1 MLLRTIIGS
10 DMRDGM
16 RRVREQL
23 GDDAIIVQV
32 EDLEGG
38 GVMLLAAADA
48 NAPRP
53 QPAAPVT
60 ATPSPPET
68 PRGGEAAGAKRPA
81 GSPGRLSQPTWPDS
95 SPPQAQ
101 QPAPPPPENTAERI
115 LDRVADALSFHRVAP
130 QIAEALIDAVEAGT
144 WPDPAEA
151 LAGALAAT
159 LGFSDEPPPAVAA
172 PILLVGSAGTGKTV
186 TLAKLAAEAVLAGRR
201 IGIVSADTG
210 RAGGLAQINTFAEAL
225 GTDVLQAEG
234 PRDLQDAMIALGACE
249 AVFVDTP
256 AATPFV
262 PAEVAEI
269 VKLARAARGR
279 IVPVFAAGNDPLES
293 AEAAAVWREAGAARC
308 IVTRTDT
315 ARRLGGLLAVA
326 AAGLAVSDIGIS
338 RAIAHGLAP
347 ATPARVAEMLL
358 AAPGVPSTQKRS
370 AR

>member
-1 MLLRTIIGS
+1 MLLRTIIGT

-38 GVMLLAAADA
+38 GVMLLAAADGNVPVA
-48 NAPRP
+48 RPPATSAP
-53 QPAAPVT
+53 
-60 ATPSPPET
+60 PPER
-68 PRGGEAAGAKRPA
+68 PAAKRP
-81 GSPGRLSQPTWPDS
+81 GPTKPQF
-95 SPPQAQ
+95 PPAPTPAAERATA
-101 QPAPPPPENTAERI
+101 PAPPPRMGAERI
-115 LDRVADALSFHRVAP
+115 LDRVAEALSFHRVAP
-130 QIAEALIDAVEAGT
+130 PIAEALIDAVEAGD
-144 WPDPAEA
+144 WADPQQA
-151 LAGALAAT
+151 LAGALAAA
-159 LGFSDEPPPAVAA
+159 LGFSDTPPPAIAA
-172 PILLVGSAGTGKTV
+172 PMLLVGSAGTGKTV
-186 TLAKLAAEAVLAGRR
+186 TLAKLAAEAVIAGRR
-201 IGIVSADTG
+201 IGIVSTDIG

-225 GTDVLQAEG
+225 GTDVLQAVG
-234 PRDLQDAMIALGACE
+234 PRDIQDAMIALGGCE

-262 PAEVAEI
+262 PEDVADI
-269 VKLARAARGR
+269 VKLARAARGQ

-326 AAGLAVSDIGIS
+326 AAGLVVSDIGVS

-370 AR
+370 VR

>member
-1 MLLRTIIGS
+1 VLLRTIIGT

-38 GVMLLAAADA
+38 GVMLLAAADGSVPVA
-48 NAPRP
+48 QP
-53 QPAAPVT
+53 PAASAP
-60 ATPSPPET
+60 PPER
-68 PRGGEAAGAKRPA
+68 PAKRP
-81 GSPGRLSQPTWPDS
+81 GLTKPQF
-95 SPPQAQ
+95 PPAPKPAAEPAMA
-101 QPAPPPPENTAERI
+101 PAPPPRMGAERI
-115 LDRVADALSFHRVAP
+115 LDRVAEALSFHRVAP
-130 QIAEALIDAVEAGT
+130 PIAEALIDAVEAGD
-144 WPDPAEA
+144 WSDPQQA
-151 LAGALAAT
+151 LAGALGSA
-159 LGFSDEPPPAVAA
+159 LGFSDTPPPAIAA
-172 PILLVGSAGTGKTV
+172 PMLLVGSAGTGKTV
-186 TLAKLAAEAVLAGRR
+186 TLAKLAAEAVIAGRR
-201 IGIVSADTG
+201 IGIVSADIG

-225 GTDVLQAEG
+225 GTDVLQAVG
-234 PRDLQDAMIALGACE
+234 PRDIQDAMIALGGCE

-262 PAEVAEI
+262 PEDVADI
-269 VKLARAARGR
+269 VKLARAARGQ

-326 AAGLAVSDIGIS
+326 AAGLVVSDIGVS
-338 RAIAHGLAP
+338 RAIAHGLAA

-370 AR
+370 VR